1 MVEAAADDM
10 DTSSPPASGVASILP
25 AGLPAAGADAMME
38 VKDLRTKRA
47 WTNFKEY
54 VRNAI
59 NGGVRPALSQHFTQ
73 ACQPGKA
80 EGVAGPSG
88 SLKASGADNPHKTNG
103 VHECHIVLKN
113 LLEPGDGLVL
123 DYVSEGKRSKRHA
136 QEAAFVEV
144 LSYILFRGPKH
155 LRTHV
160 NQWHADRLEWV
171 IDYAAFRLRG
181 NLGSRPRGQWS
192 PLSVPNYFPG
202 PRLPQRPTGLGGSC
216 SAYTAP
222 ADGEDPAERED
233 RILGAL
239 RLVLRTRINQG
250 TLPPNVWPV
259 LDREL
264 LRHGLRPFLQRLPDE
279 FVIISESPLVWR
291 RL

>member
-47 WTNFKEY
+47 WTKFKEY
-54 VRNAI
+54 DRNAI

-88 SLKASGADNPHKTNG
+88 SLKAWGADNPHRTNG
-103 VHECHIVLKN
+103 LHECRIALKN
-113 LLEPGDGLVL
+113 LLESGDGLVL
-123 DYVSEGKRSKRHA
+123 NYVSEGKRTQKQA
-136 QEAAFVEV
+136 QEAAFLEV

-160 NQWHADRLEWV
+160 SQW
-171 IDYAAFRLRG
+171 
-181 NLGSRPRGQWS
+181 
-192 PLSVPNYFPG
+192 
-202 PRLPQRPTGLGGSC
+202 
-216 SAYTAP
+216 
-222 ADGEDPAERED
+222 
-233 RILGAL
+233 
-239 RLVLRTRINQG
+239 RTD
-250 TLPPNVWPV
+250 L
-259 LDREL
+259 
-264 LRHGLRPFLQRLPDE
+264 
-279 FVIISESPLVWR
+279 
-291 RL
+291 